1 LVSAPLIEACAL
13 SYYAGDR
20 CLLDAVSLTVNGGE
34 VVAIVGP
41 NGAGK
46 STLISLLAG
55 DLPPTAGRVLLEGI
69 PLERMRA
76 GDQAL
81 RRSVLRQRIHV
92 ALPFTTFEVV
102 LMGRTPHL
110 RGRSEGPED
119 VAIVQNALQ
128 CTGMAPFAERLFPTL
143 SGGEQTRASLA
154 RVLAQQ
160 APLVLL
166 DEPTAALDLR
176 HQHAALR
183 LARAV
188 AASGG
193 AAVIVLHDLNLAAGY
208 ADRIGILH
216 EGRLVAIGAPWDVLR
231 PELLSAVYGIP
242 IVVHPHPHTGAP
254 LLLTLP
260 DVPSSGQGGVYEVLE
275 A

>member
-1 LVSAPLIEACAL
+1 
-13 SYYAGDR
+13 
-20 CLLDAVSLTVNGGE
+20 
-34 VVAIVGP
+34 
-41 NGAGK
+41 
-46 STLISLLAG
+46 
-55 DLPPTAGRVLLEGI
+55 
-69 PLERMRA
+69 
-76 GDQAL
+76 
-81 RRSVLRQRIHV
+81 
-92 ALPFTTFEVV
+92 
-102 LMGRTPHL
+102 
-110 RGRSEGPED
+110 
-119 VAIVQNALQ
+119 
-128 CTGMAPFAERLFPTL
+128 MAPFAERLFPTL

-183 LARAV
+183 LARAL